1 MPSDAGRA
9 MGNITPHGRG
19 LCGRYYR
26 DQNRISDCD
35 FPTFLFVPSSVLI
48 IISASTEMLV
58 GVVALRPPHPAATAN
73 VLQGHDSQFQPESQS
88 QPPPPAEQQP
98 PPPPD
103 DAGPRQPSEP
113 TAAEP
118 QPDEHSVDHSGRTQW
133 GNDAHEVGGGGG
145 GDDGACTSASIEE
158 LISRCEHRQLLQ
170 RRGIVVA
177 VTFHCYCL
185 AA

>member
-1 MPSDAGRA
+1 MAGVCADDIIVIRTESVTA
-9 MGNITPHGRG
+9 
-19 LCGRYYR
+19 
-26 DQNRISDCD
+26 S
-35 FPTFLFVPSSVLI
+35 FLRFCSFHRVLI

-58 GVVALRPPHPAATAN
+58 RVVALRPPHPTATAN

-88 QPPPPAEQQP
+88 QPPPPAEQQL

-118 QPDEHSVDHSGRTQW
+118 QPEHSVDYSGRTQR
-133 GNDAHEVGGGGG
+133 GDNVHELGG

-158 LISRCEHRQLLQ
+158 LISRCEHRES
-170 RRGIVVA
+170 
-177 VTFHCYCL
+177 
-185 AA
+185 